1 MGVQVFPYLVM
12 DGNAGEAIN
21 FYKEALGAEVLY
33 SQTFAESPEDPEFP
47 LPEEAKD
54 RIMHATIKIGE
65 SEIMFSDTFPGQ
77 PHSTGSQVT
86 LCITTSDAE
95 ASQKLFDG
103 LQQEGEVT
111 MPLQKTFFS
120 PLYGSVIDKF
130 GVSFQIY
137 TGEEK

>member
-1 MGVQVFPYLVM
+1 MGIQVFPYLVM
-12 DGNAGEAIN
+12 DGNAMEAIN
-21 FYKEALGAEVLY
+21 FYKEALGAEVLF

-65 SEIMFSDTFPGQ
+65 TEVMFSDTFPGQ

-95 ASQKLFDG
+95 TSQQLFDG

>member
-12 DGNAGEAIN
+12 DGNAEEAIN

-33 SQTFAESPEDPEFP
+33 FQTFAESPEDPEFP

-54 RIMHATIKIGE
+54 RIMHASIKIGE

-77 PHSTGSQVT
+77 PHSIGSQVT
-86 LCITTSDAE
+86 LCITTSSVE
-95 ASQKLFDG
+95 ASHKLFDG

>member
-12 DGNAGEAIN
+12 DGNAGEAIK
-21 FYKEALGAEVLY
+21 FYKEAVGAEILY
-33 SQTFAESPEDPEFP
+33 SQTFGESPEDPDFP
-47 LPEEAKD
+47 LPEEAKE

-86 LCITTSDAE
+86 LCITTSNAE
-95 ASQKLFDG
+95 TSQKLFDG

>member
-1 MGVQVFPYLVM
+1 MSVQVFPYLVM

-21 FYKEALGAEVLY
+21 FYREALGAEVLY
-33 SQTFAESPEDPEFP
+33 SQTFAESPEDPDHP
-47 LPEEAKD
+47 LPAEAND

-65 SEIMFSDTFPGQ
+65 SEIMLSDTFPGQ

-86 LCITTSDAE
+86 LCITTSNAE
-95 ASQKLFDG
+95 ISQKLFEG
-103 LQQEGEVT
+103 LKHEGEVT